1 MKIASLVMFVPL
13 MGCIII
19 SVLLRNKVDKDLSGW
34 QLFMKYHMF
43 IFIVLLVGNI
53 GCFLL
58 ANQEKNSFIVIEKED
73 YEGDKTEV
81 SLKLNKNELE
91 KNITLN
97 VSQRQYSKDEAYE
110 KMEEAF
116 LYLEQHMKG
125 KNKSL
130 DYVTTDLNFFLDK
143 KAYPFELEC
152 VSDHY
157 GIIDNEGIVKNDK
170 DTLKKSGYS
179 NMEDGILVQLKITLY
194 YEVYRKEKTF
204 SVRVYEKEER
214 EDEAVFTKVEESLKQ
229 IEKNA
234 LGDKT
239 VIFPTV
245 MDGVTIERTDHKGVS
260 PWFPWLLGIAV
271 AGLLLFR
278 EIEEKQE
285 KEKKRRMD
293 LQRCYPWFV
302 NEMVLLLGSGMQVK
316 NIFSLLV
323 SDYKKQKEEN
333 LNNTYQKVL
342 IDELEIA
349 CHSFRMGM
357 SEETIYYQ
365 LGRRLKLPCYIKL
378 MTLLEQNVK
387 KGAKGITAIMEQE
400 EQNALETRKNMAK
413 KYGEEAGT
421 RLLGPMMLLLLIIM
435 MIIMFP
441 AFMSFQ

>member
-1 MKIASLVMFVPL
+1 MIIICFTMFVLL
-13 MGCIII
+13 MGCIIL
-19 SVLLRNKVDKDLSGW
+19 SVWLRNKADKELCGW
-34 QLFMKYHMF
+34 QLFMKYHMY
-43 IFIVLLVGNI
+43 IFVILLLGNI
-53 GCFLL
+53 GCVLL
-58 ANQEKNSFIVIEKED
+58 ANQESDSVIVIEKED

-81 SLKLNKNELE
+81 SLKLNKDELE
-91 KNITLN
+91 KDITLN
-97 VSQRQYSKDEAYE
+97 VSQRQYSKEEAYE

-130 DYVTTDLNFFLDK
+130 DYVTTDLDLFLDR

-157 GIIDNEGIVKNDK
+157 GIINNEGVVKNDK

-179 NMEDGILVQLKITLY
+179 SWEDGILVQLKITLY
-194 YEVYRKEKTF
+194 YEAYRKEQTF
-204 SVRVYEKEER
+204 FVRVYEKEER
-214 EDEAVFTKVEESLKQ
+214 ESEAVFTKVEESLKQ
-229 IEKNA
+229 IEKKA
-234 LGDKT
+234 VGDKT
-239 VIFPTV
+239 VIFPRV
-245 MDGVTIERTDHKGVS
+245 IDGVTIERTDHKGVS
-260 PWFPWLLGIAV
+260 PWFCWLLGIAV

-278 EIEEKQE
+278 EIEERKE
-285 KEKKRRMD
+285 KEKKRQMD

-302 NEMVLLLGSGMQVK
+302 NELVLLLGSGMQVK

-323 SDYKKQKEEN
+323 SDYKKQKE
-333 LNNTYQKVL
+333 NNTYQKVL

-349 CHSFRMGM
+349 CHSFRIGM

-400 EQNALETRKNMAK
+400 EQIALETRKNMAK